1 MMILTGILLA
11 MFLGA
16 LDQTIVSAAV
26 PQIVADLHGMDRFV
40 WITTAYLM
48 ASTAL
53 IPIYGKLADIYSR
66 KAIELTSVCVFLLGS
81 CLCGFAGQF
90 NLPWFFGDGMTQLIL
105 ARGIQGLGGAG
116 LFAMAFVI
124 IADLF
129 SPAERGRFQGYT
141 GAVFAVASILGPMLG
156 GFLTDHGSHLISG
169 MAGWRL
175 VFFINLPFGL
185 IALIFIT
192 RQMPALLPVQQN
204 IKLDRLSA
212 LLLIT
217 GIGTFVLAIQSSKGI
232 FGKKVVV
239 ILFVGALSILLLF
252 MIRSRLTSNPLL
264 NFGLFK
270 NRVFRPASIA
280 IFLLGGAFFGII
292 IFEPLFMVNVLGQ
305 SATRAGIG
313 LVPLSLGIVCT
324 SMLSGR
330 MVSKYG
336 HYKFWMLGGLI
347 LLSLGL
353 MLLIRVNES
362 VSYARLLCYL
372 AICGLGIG
380 PSMALYTLAVQN
392 ATDRHLIGQA
402 TSACQFS
409 RQIGGLITSAMLGVI
424 LTLSIATAQ
433 FSTSASAYTNGIA
446 NVYDAI
452 LVLVIASFMVTLKI
466 PEIPLSKRSPTNY
479 LVKEGQKEEPVAAV
493 PNGV

>member
-1 MMILTGILLA
+1 MSVVTTHRQKMMILTGVLLA

-26 PQIVADLHGMDRFV
+26 PQIVADLHGIDRFV
-40 WITTAYLM
+40 WITTTYLM

-90 NLPWFFGDGMTQLIL
+90 NLPTFFGDGMTQLVL

-129 SPAERGRFQGYT
+129 SPAERGRYQGYT

-156 GFLTDHGSHLISG
+156 GFLTDHGSHLMPGI
-169 MAGWRL
+169 AGWRL
-175 VFFINLPFGL
+175 VFLINLPFGL
-185 IALIFIT
+185 IALTFII

-204 IKLDRLSA
+204 KKLDILSA

-217 GIGTFVLAIQSSKGI
+217 GIGAFVLAIQSSKGI
-232 FGKKVVV
+232 FGREVV
-239 ILFVGALSILLLF
+239 IMMFVVALSILSLF
-252 MIRSRLTSNPLL
+252 IIRSRLIFNPLL

-270 NRVFRPASIA
+270 NQVFRPASIA
-280 IFLLGGAFFGII
+280 IFLLGGVFFGII

-313 LVPLSLGIVCT
+313 LMPLSLGIVCT

-353 MLLIRVNES
+353 MLLIGVNERI
-362 VSYARLLCYL
+362 SYERVLCYL

-380 PSMALYTLAVQN
+380 PSMPLYTLAVQN
-392 ATDRHLIGQA
+392 ATERQLIGQA
-402 TSACQFS
+402 TSACQFF
-409 RQIGGLITSAMLGVI
+409 RQIGGLITSAILGLI
-424 LTLSIATAQ
+424 LTLSIAENQ
-433 FSTSASAYTNGIA
+433 SSTPASAYTNGIY
-446 NVYDAI
+446 NVYITI
-452 LVLVIASFMVTLKI
+452 LVLVIAGFIITLKI
-466 PEIPLSKRSPTNY
+466 PEIPLLKKTQT
-479 LVKEGQKEEPVAAV
+479 V
-493 PNGV
+493 

>member
-1 MMILTGILLA
+1 MSVDRTHRQKMMILTGVLLA

-26 PQIVADLHGMDRFV
+26 PKIVADLQGIDRFV

-66 KAIELTSVCVFLLGS
+66 KAIEITAVCIFLVGS
-81 CLCGFAGQF
+81 CLCGFAGQV

-105 ARGIQGLGGAG
+105 ARTIQGLGGAG
-116 LFAMAFVI
+116 LFAMAFAI

-129 SPAERGRFQGYT
+129 SPAERGRYQGYT

-156 GFLTDHGSHLISG
+156 GFLTDHGSHLIEG
-169 MAGWRL
+169 IAGWRL

-185 IALIFIT
+185 IALTFII
-192 RQMPALLPVQQN
+192 RQMPSLLPAQQN
-204 IKLDRLSA
+204 KKLDKLSV
-212 LLLIT
+212 LLLII

-232 FGKKVVV
+232 LGKEFVVV
-239 ILFVGALSILLLF
+239 LFIVAVSFLSLF
-252 MIRSRLTSNPLL
+252 IIRSGLISNPLL
-264 NFGLFK
+264 NFRLFK
-270 NRVFRPASIA
+270 NRVFRPASFA
-280 IFLLGGAFFGII
+280 IFLLGGAFFGIL
-292 IFEPLFMVNVLGQ
+292 IFEPIFMVKVLGQ

-324 SMLSGR
+324 SILSGR

-353 MLLIRVNES
+353 MCLIGVNES
-362 VSYARLLCYL
+362 VSYNRLLCYL

-380 PSMALYTLAVQN
+380 PTMPLYTLAVQN
-392 ATDRHLIGQA
+392 ATERELIGQA
-402 TSACQFS
+402 TSACQFF
-409 RQIGGLITSAMLGVI
+409 RQIGGLITSAMLGLI
-424 LTLSIATAQ
+424 LTLSITTNQ
-433 FSTSASAYTNGIA
+433 FSTPASAYTSGIS
-446 NVYDAI
+446 NVYKVI
-452 LVLVIASFMVTLKI
+452 LVLVIAGFVATLKL
-466 PEIPLSKRSPTNY
+466 PEIPLSKKART
-479 LVKEGQKEEPVAAV
+479 V
-493 PNGV
+493 